1 MKVLPVQIDGY
12 YVANYEELLVYDG
25 LAWQCSL
32 YKGKER
38 IAFLSQEGRG
48 GSTNI
53 TITADTK
60 AVMKELEHIS
70 VIIDEINKIESR
82 IGRKTLFDFY
92 QHEHKQQPKYAAIE
106 SLTMLLLELNDIYK
120 AKKAQIKEMIAKTD
134 VNVIVFNS
142 ENLQDIRF
150 EYTRMYAIV
159 VPKGTHESTINKK
172 KQKDTD
178 EKNYILYLTQEMLAQ
193 KKLNLTLQQVLAGIK
208 ATSVH

>member
-12 YVANYEELLVYDG
+12 YIANYEELLVYDG
-25 LAWQCSL
+25 IAWQCSL

-53 TITADTK
+53 TITADPK
-60 AVMKELEHIS
+60 AIMKELAHIR

-92 QHEHKQQPKYAAIE
+92 QHEHKQQPIHAAIE
-106 SLTMLLLELNDIYK
+106 SLAMLLLELNDIYK
-120 AKKAQIKEMIAKTD
+120 AKKAQIKELALKSD

-142 ENLQDIRF
+142 EILQETKF

-159 VPKGTHESTINKK
+159 VPKGTHESTINRK
-172 KQKDTD
+172 KQKKTD
-178 EKNYILYLTQEMLAQ
+178 EKNYILYLTQEMIAQ
-193 KKLNLTLQQVLAGIK
+193 KKLNLTLQQVLSGIK
-208 ATSVH
+208 ATAVQ